1 MSLPVREANQKNQVH
16 KGREQF
22 WCLIIVAVNIAVT
35 AFVTIIVMEVD
46 ENATGPSKNL
56 ITLLK
61 CDNPLNSKTE
71 RLREWF
77 DTLDQQMYFL
87 GEGNINFWLSN
98 INIPCL

>member
-1 MSLPVREANQKNQVH
+1 MPVREANQKNQVH

-22 WCLIIVAVNIAVT
+22 WSLIMVAVNIAVT

-56 ITLLK
+56 VTLLK

-77 DTLDQQMYFL
+77 DTLDQQKYLL
-87 GEGNINFWLSN
+87 GDRHYQF
-98 INIPCL
+98 

>member
-22 WCLIIVAVNIAVT
+22 WCLIMVAVNIAVT

-56 ITLLK
+56 VTLLK

-77 DTLDQQMYFL
+77 DTLDQQKYLL
-87 GEGNINFWLSN
+87 GDSRASN
-98 INIPCL
+98 IDKPS